1 MYGCFTPVLVYG
13 ILEPKEDICITQELL
28 DQYDLELFAEEVI
41 KHYATRVVYGVYVTF
56 EQLASSSFPGKEKVD
71 QFYAEFKTQEK
82 PTYHTALRGDFEMV
96 LSTTF
101 YDPRQKQ

>member
-13 ILEPKEDICITQELL
+13 ILEPKEDNCIYQELL

-41 KHYATRVVYGVYVTF
+41 KHYATRFVYGVYVTF
-56 EQLASSSFPGKEKVD
+56 EQLASGNFPDKEKVD
-71 QFYAEFKTQEK
+71 QFYKEFNTEEA
-82 PTYHTALRGDFEMV
+82 PTFHNALRGDFEMV
-96 LSTTF
+96 LSTSF